1 MNFSKNN
8 IEDDYKKYNYLYNIP
23 PKIGRY
29 IVLDTETTG
38 LGKNDHVIEIGAN
51 EIKNGRLT
59 GVQFHIY
66 LKSRKIM
73 NEKLISIHKI
83 KNDDYDKYYKNVY
96 ADQKTTLEN
105 FLNFIGDSIIFAHN
119 ASFDLEMINKEL
131 RYWKLKTISP
141 KKFRCTMRIFQNV
154 ISKVNE
160 GFYLN
165 FSSLKHCCN
174 YFNLENNENQFH
186 NALFDSYMTA
196 RLINKIYDLLDMNK
210 HIKKDKNLNLTNS
223 LDNFLIN
230 KKEEKKNYLENKNV
244 NNIKKRKF
252 SDLKN
257 FDDKENLSQKKIKE
271 IIKVKENMLI
281 NKFLYLNE
289 IKSDKKNKKKNKEI
303 DIENINFNFKNNSPI
318 KKISQISEENDI
330 SIKEKNIENKIEIKD
345 EFNFNNLEFNEN
357 FIIKNKSN

>member
-8 IEDDYKKYNYLYNIP
+8 IENDFKKYNFLYNIP

-38 LGKNDHVIEIGAN
+38 LGRNDHVIEIGAN

-141 KKFRCTMRIFQNV
+141 KKFRCTMRIFQSV

-196 RLINKIYDLLDMNK
+196 RLINKIYDLLEMNK
-210 HIKKDKNLNLTNS
+210 HIKKDKNINITNS
-223 LDNFLIN
+223 LDNFIIT
-230 KKEEKKNYLENKNV
+230 KKEEKKNSLENNNV
-244 NNIKKRKF
+244 NFKKRKF
-252 SDLKN
+252 SDLKKSE
-257 FDDKENLSQKKIKE
+257 DKENLSQKKLKE

-303 DIENINFNFKNNSPI
+303 DIENINCNFKDNFSNKNI
-318 KKISQISEENDI
+318 LNQINEENNI
-330 SIKEKNIENKIEIKD
+330 FLKEKNIGNKNEIKD
-345 EFNFNNLEFNEN
+345 EFNFNNLNNEN
-357 FIIKNKSN
+357 YFMKNKSN

>member
-131 RYWKLKTISP
+131 KYWKLKTISP

-210 HIKKDKNLNLTNS
+210 HLKNDKNLNLTNS
-223 LDNFLIN
+223 LDNFIIN
-230 KKEEKKNYLENKNV
+230 KKEEKKHFLEKQN

-252 SDLKN
+252 SDLKKY
-257 FDDKENLSQKKIKE
+257 DEKENLSQKKIKE
-271 IIKVKENMLI
+271 IIRVKESMLI

-303 DIENINFNFKNNSPI
+303 DIDNINCNFTNNSSN
-318 KKISQISEENDI
+318 KKILNEINEENNLN
-330 SIKEKNIENKIEIKD
+330 EKNIENKNEIKD
-345 EFNFNNLEFNEN
+345 EFNFDDLEINEN
-357 FIIKNKSN
+357 YYIY

>member
-131 RYWKLKTISP
+131 KYWKLKTISP

-196 RLINKIYDLLDMNK
+196 RLMNKIYDLLDMNK
-210 HIKKDKNLNLTNS
+210 HLKNDKNINLTNS
-223 LDNFLIN
+223 LDNFIIN
-230 KKEEKKNYLENKNV
+230 KKEGKKHSLEKQN
-244 NNIKKRKF
+244 NNINKRKF
-252 SDLKN
+252 SDLKKY
-257 FDDKENLSQKKIKE
+257 DEKENLSQKKIKE
-271 IIKVKENMLI
+271 IIRVKESMLI

-289 IKSDKKNKKKNKEI
+289 IKSDKKSKKKNKEI
-303 DIENINFNFKNNSPI
+303 DIDNINCNFINNSSN
-318 KKISQISEENDI
+318 KKILNEINEENNLN
-330 SIKEKNIENKIEIKD
+330 EKNIENKNEIKD
-345 EFNFNNLEFNEN
+345 EFNFDDLEINEN
-357 FIIKNKSN
+357 YYIY